1 MTVTR
6 TPRVI
11 DEIPNDERS
20 FECDLQEQKRVRMF
34 ESIHFRPIEPGDR
47 TRLQRFHSRLSLPTV
62 EKRFHAAKRELT
74 EPLARRFTNLDGH
87 DEFAIVATT
96 GTRGR
101 IIGVGRY
108 CRIDDQSA
116 EVAFVVEDAYQSH
129 GLGGRLM
136 RRLRAHAVADGIKE
150 FVAYVLP
157 YNTAM
162 VHLLQRT
169 GPTVTRWEDSSTL
182 EVRTRLIPQ

>member
-1 MTVTR
+1 MT
-6 TPRVI
+6 TPRL
-11 DEIPNDERS
+11 EN
-20 FECDLQEQKRVRMF
+20 
-34 ESIHFRPIEPGDR
+34 IHFRPIEPSDR

-62 EKRFHAAKRELT
+62 EQRFHAAKKELT
-74 EPLARRFTNLDGH
+74 EPLARRFTDLDGH

-108 CRIDDQSA
+108 CRIDDESA
-116 EVAFVVEDAYQSH
+116 EVAFVVEDDYQGH
-129 GLGGRLM
+129 GIGRRLM
-136 RRLRAHAVADGIKE
+136 RRLRAHAVADGMKE

-157 YNTAM
+157 QNAPM

-169 GPTVTRWEDSSTL
+169 GPTTTRWEDSNTL
-182 EVRTRLIPQ
+182 EVRTRLVT